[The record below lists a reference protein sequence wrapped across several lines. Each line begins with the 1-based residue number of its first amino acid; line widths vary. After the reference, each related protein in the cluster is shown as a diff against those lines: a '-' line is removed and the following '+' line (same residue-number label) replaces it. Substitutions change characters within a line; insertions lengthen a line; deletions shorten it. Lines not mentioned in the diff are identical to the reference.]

1 MFERCRITAFF
12 CSVMLVFFAC
22 HYWYAGQYG
31 LALAMLGFVAFAWT
45 KQTWKQYSVLGVL
58 YFAVWEWL
66 STAFGIMQFRPALGG
81 EWGRAV
87 FIVVMTAFLT
97 LCSAS
102 LLLGVLLK
110 RETQDSACSPPAE
123 TAGSAEYREKLK
135 AVLFLLCFLLV
146 QGISRHA
153 PLNILL
159 SERFFPLF
167 GPVQAFMLAWYGV
180 WIFEKLS
187 GRKTHN
193 KYRPRIW
200 LIFSFVFFVQ
210 LFLGLLGFEK
220 FLMSGKLHFPVPAF
234 IWFGALYKG
243 AFGFMA
249 GLVLFAVLLTGS
261 AWCSH
266 LCYFGSLDNAAAK
279 TGKLSALPEKWRK
292 IACIGRYAVFF
303 LGGLS
308 AVLLS
313 YYGCSLV
320 LVLFFS
326 WVYTGMSAAVLGLL
340 SRKYG
345 AMMHC
350 SAFCPMGAVVNCL
363 AKFSPWRLRVGS
375 SCDGCRAC
383 EKVCRYRA
391 ISAESRARGKVH
403 FHCSLCLDCMNACRQ
418 NALFL
423 QIAGTKLSAESAKTI
438 FLFFL
443 AVIHI
448 LFLSFAR
455 V

>member
-1 MFERCRITAFF
+1 MVESCRRSAFF
-12 CSVMLVFFAC
+12 SSVMLGVFAC

-31 LALAMLGFVAFAWT
+31 LALSMLGFAAFAWA
-45 KQTWKQYSVLGVL
+45 KRTWKQYSVLAVL

-66 STAFGIMQFRPALGG
+66 STAFGIMQFRLALGR
-81 EWGRAV
+81 EWGSAV
-87 FIVVMTAFLT
+87 FIVGMTAFLT

-102 LLLGVLLK
+102 LLLCVLLK
-110 RETQDSACSPPAE
+110 REEQGRDCALSAGE
-123 TAGSAEYREKLK
+123 AGTGARHEKLK
-135 AVLFLLCFLLV
+135 AVLFLLCFMLIQAV
-146 QGISRHA
+146 SQNV

-159 SERFFPLF
+159 AERFFPLF

-180 WIFEKLS
+180 WVFEKLS
-187 GRKTHN
+187 DSRTHN

-200 LIFSFVFFVQ
+200 LVFTLVFFIQ
-210 LFLGLLGFEK
+210 LFLGLLGLEK

-234 IWFGALYKG
+234 IWFGALYRG

-266 LCYFGSLDNAAAK
+266 LCYFGSLDNAAAES
-279 TGKLSALPEKWRK
+279 GKLSALPEKWRK
-292 IACIGRYAVFF
+292 TARFSRYAIFF

-326 WVYTGMSAAVLGLL
+326 WAYISVSAAVLGLL

-350 SAFCPMGAVVNCL
+350 SAFCPMGVVVNCL
-363 AKFSPWRLRVGS
+363 AKCSPWRLRVRP
-375 SCDGCRAC
+375 SCDNCRAC
-383 EKVCRYRA
+383 ERVCRYRA
-391 ISAESRARGKVH
+391 VSPESRARGKVL
-403 FHCSLCLDCMNACRQ
+403 FHCSLCLDCMNVCRQ

-423 QIAGTKLSAESAKTI
+423 QIAGIKLSAENAKAI
-438 FLFFL
+438 FLFFV